1 MVEDEKSPVDID
13 MILDGLKL
21 KMDSMELEK
30 VVKIVGNQIKLSQ
43 LR

>member
-1 MVEDEKSPVDID
+1 MVEDEKGQVDID

-43 LR
+43 IR